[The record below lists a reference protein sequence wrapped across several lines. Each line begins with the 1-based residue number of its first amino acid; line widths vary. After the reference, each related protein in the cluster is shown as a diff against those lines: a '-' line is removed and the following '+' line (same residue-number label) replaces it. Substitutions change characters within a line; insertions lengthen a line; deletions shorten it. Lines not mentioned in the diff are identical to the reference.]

1 MLGRM
6 HELPEPAVSH
16 SAVEVDQHEFR
27 PLLLDA
33 DTLDEQHM
41 ASDSS
46 SQPPTTTI
54 LRLHPLE
61 RPPVASQ
68 RRGELEGFEDEQPVA
83 PDQFLEGY
91 ETSRWE
97 IWSYYAYYVGD
108 NGMGLF
114 QFAPAAFQNLL
125 AQKAGAAGVLPF
137 AGRLRT
143 INSIVLLS
151 NGLSFSIQVPLFLIL
166 GSFADFG
173 TWRSSILIVQTTIGV
188 AIGFAWLGVHVP
200 SKWEYGAALY
210 IVGCQS
216 KFRSSKTLPPPT
228 QQTLMVQ
235 Q

>member
-1 MLGRM
+1 MVGQSYDPPDHGM
-6 HELPEPAVSH
+6 SH
-16 SAVEVDQHEFR
+16 RVGEERRHEFR
-27 PLLLDA
+27 PLLLHA
-33 DTLDEQHM
+33 EPLDEHM
-41 ASDSS
+41 DSPDRS
-46 SQPPTTTI
+46 SQAPTTV

-61 RPPVASQ
+61 RAPVGSEENGQ
-68 RRGELEGFEDEQPVA
+68 LEDELDEQPVA

-91 ETSRWE
+91 ETSKWE
-97 IWSYYAYYVGD
+97 IWSYYVFYIGD

-125 AQKAGAAGVLPF
+125 SQKAGAAGVLPF

-173 TWRSSILIVQTTIGV
+173 TWRSSILIVQTAIAI

-200 SKWEYGAALY
+200 SKWEYGAGLY
-210 IVGCQS
+210 IVGCKFTIS
-216 KFRSSKTLPPPT
+216 KPEESFRRH
-228 QQTLMVQ
+228 
-235 Q
+235 